1 MVNEVRL
8 VVSVLCF
15 VSRFEGLNHREN
27 GKMNGV
33 ATFLTLM
40 TLQLMT
46 ADAGPIALYTLITA
60 ALVFTD
66 ACPTTFYTLI
76 TAALVLTLVVLSVLL
91 ALHTG
96 LAADTFDDFKLTF
109 CSTAF
114 ASFAV
119 EILNWGCFHYASM
132 LRCLKMGFLEPPWL

>member
-15 VSRFEGLNHREN
+15 VSSFGVLNHSEN
-27 GKMNGV
+27 GKMDGV

-40 TLQLMT
+40 TLEFVG
-46 ADAGPIALYTLITA
+46 AHVCPI
-60 ALVFTD
+60 
-66 ACPTTFYTLI
+66 TFYTSI
-76 TAALVLTLVVLSVLL
+76 TATLVLTLVLLSVLL

-109 CSTAF
+109 CSTAST
-114 ASFAV
+114 SFAV
-119 EILNWGCFHYASM
+119 KILNWGCFHYAFVLS
-132 LRCLKMGFLEPPWL
+132 LN

>member
-1 MVNEVRL
+1 MD
-8 VVSVLCF
+8 
-15 VSRFEGLNHREN
+15 
-27 GKMNGV
+27 GV

-76 TAALVLTLVVLSVLL
+76 TAALVLTLVLLSVLL

-109 CSTAF
+109 CSA
-114 ASFAV
+114 ASTSFTV
-119 EILNWGCFHYASM
+119 KILNRGCFHYASM
-132 LRCLKMGFLEPPWL
+132 LRCL

>member
-1 MVNEVRL
+1 MD
-8 VVSVLCF
+8 
-15 VSRFEGLNHREN
+15 
-27 GKMNGV
+27 GV

-40 TLQLMT
+40 
-46 ADAGPIALYTLITA
+46 ALEFVDTHACPTTFYTLITA

-91 ALHTG
+91 ELHTG

-132 LRCLKMGFLEPPWL
+132 LRCL

>member
-76 TAALVLTLVVLSVLL
+76 TAALVLTLVILSVLL
-91 ALHTG
+91 AFDAG

-109 CSTAF
+109 CSTAST
-114 ASFAV
+114 SFAV
-119 EILNWGCFHYASM
+119 KILNWGCFHYAFM
-132 LRCLKMGFLEPPWL
+132 LCCL